1 MLSVINCIHQS
12 AFSHQVVFLHTLPSN
27 HCAAAVL
34 QLMVNIWCNN
44 YCFIVFLPAKA
55 VPGRVGFHPWQCC
68 LEQAPHPVR
77 LHSNSSPQR
86 FLRRTLDHSIL
97 PKIPLKQLKG
107 WFIIF
112 CIPEPQITGVDNNVP
127 MWIVWQRRKGERSG
141 KRSSSVG
148 GYESSSC
155 GHLLSH
161 SKPEKLVPGGAQLA
175 VLLF

>member
-1 MLSVINCIHQS
+1 MPSFHLRWQSMSSPAPKNQMLSVINCIHQS

-27 HCAAAVL
+27 HCAAAML

-77 LHSNSSPQR
+77 L
-86 FLRRTLDHSIL
+86 

-112 CIPEPQITGVDNNVP
+112 CIPEPQITGEDNNVP